1 MATVAESP
9 SSADADAASY
19 AASLLDAQTK
29 AAALFDE
36 IEHSLI
42 RPGISEKALSD
53 AIHSLGQT
61 RHGVRTHW
69 HKRVVRSGP
78 NTLRP

>member
-42 RPGISEKALSD
+42 RPGISE
-53 AIHSLGQT
+53 
-61 RHGVRTHW
+61 
-69 HKRVVRSGP
+69 
-78 NTLRP
+78 